1 MALNSKKVLAVIQ
14 ARYESSRFPGKI
26 LKRIDNLTILEIII
40 RRLQKSKNITKII
53 VACSNN
59 KKDKQIIK
67 ICHKLNIEY
76 FIGDEDNVL
85 KRFYYAAKKFK
96 IDNIVRITS
105 DCPLIDYTIVDRV
118 IEYFLLKKVD
128 YASTDPRT
136 FPDGMDVE
144 IFNFNSLK
152 LAYKKTVSR
161 LDKEHVTQFIINSTK
176 FKKIYLKNNKNYSF
190 LRLTLDEPI
199 DLILIKKIF
208 DYFNKNIFFL
218 LKDIILLYKK
228 NKKLFSI
235 NSKIPRNEGFILSIG
250 QKMWKRAQKVIPGGS
265 MLFSKNPDL
274 FLPKFWPAYFS
285 KSNKCNI
292 WDLDGKKYLD
302 ISLMGVGTNIL
313 GYRRREVDNA
323 VKNVINSGNMTTLNS
338 KEEILL
344 AEKLIEMHPWS
355 QMAKFTRSGGE
366 ASAVAIRIARAATA
380 KDNVAVCG
388 YHGWHDWYL
397 SANLDNPNNLNSHLM
412 KNLPILGVSK
422 NLKKSVYSFEYNNIK
437 QFESL
442 ISKHNIGTVIME
454 VSRNYYPK
462 NNFLKK
468 IRSIT
473 KKKNIVLI
481 FDECTS
487 GFRQTYGGLHLYY
500 NVEPDIVLF
509 GKALGNGYAINA
521 ILGTEPVMQYANS
534 TFISSTFWTERIGY
548 AAALETLNVMN
559 KIKSW
564 EIITQMGRRIKR
576 DWKILSDKYNL
587 NLIIEGLDALPRFDF
602 PGIQNLYLKSYITQ
616 EFLKKNILASNA
628 IYLCVEHDNKIIK
641 NYFEILEEIFSKI
654 GKFVKSNDNSEILLD
669 GPISIAGIRS
679 KI

>member
-59 KKDKQIIK
+59 KQDKQIIK

-285 KSNKCNI
+285 KSNKCNV
-292 WDLDGKKYLD
+292 WDLTGKKYLD

-313 GYRRREVDNA
+313 GYRRREIDNA

-366 ASAVAIRIARAATA
+366 ASAVAIRIARAASA

-397 SANLDNPNNLNSHLM
+397 SANLHNPNNLNSHLM
-412 KNLPILGVSK
+412 KNLPILGVPKDLK
-422 NLKKSVYSFEYNNIK
+422 NSVYSFEYNN
-437 QFESL
+437 FEKFEGL

-454 VSRNYYPK
+454 VSRNNYPK

-468 IRSIT
+468 IRNVT

-487 GFRQTYGGLHLYY
+487 GFRQTYGGLHLHYK
-500 NVEPDIVLF
+500 VEPDIVLF

-521 ILGTEPVMQYANS
+521 ILGKEEVMQYANS

-564 EIITQMGRRIKR
+564 KIITQMGRKIKR
-576 DWKILSDKYNL
+576 NWKILSDKYNL

-602 PGIQNLYLKSYITQ
+602 PGIQNLYLKTYITQ
-616 EFLKKNILASNA
+616 EFLKKNILASNT

-641 NYFEILEEIFSKI
+641 NYFEVLEEIFLKI
-654 GKFVKSNDNSEILLD
+654 SKFVKSNDNSEILLD

>member
-1 MALNSKKVLAVIQ
+1 MALNNKKVLAVIQ
-14 ARYESSRFPGKI
+14 ARFESSRFPGKI
-26 LKRIDNLTILEIII
+26 LKRIDNLTILEIVI

-59 KKDKQIIK
+59 EKDKEIIK
-67 ICHKLNIEY
+67 ICHKLNIQH
-76 FIGDEDNVL
+76 FVGDEDNVL
-85 KRFYYAAKKFK
+85 KRFYYAAKKSK
-96 IDNIVRITS
+96 IENIVRITS
-105 DCPLIDYTIVDRV
+105 DCPLIDYTVVDRV
-118 IEYFLLKKVD
+118 IEYFLSKKVD
-128 YASTDPRT
+128 YASTDPKT

-144 IFNFNSLK
+144 VFSFKALES
-152 LAYKKTVSR
+152 AYKKAISK
-161 LDKEHVTQFIINSTK
+161 LDKEHVTQFIINNIQ

-218 LKDIILLYKK
+218 LKDIIFLYNK
-228 NKKLFSI
+228 NKKLFAI
-235 NSKIPRNEGFILSIG
+235 NSKLSRNEGLILSVG

-274 FLPKFWPAYFS
+274 FLPKFWPAYYS
-285 KSNKCNI
+285 KSNKCNV

-313 GYRRREVDNA
+313 GYKRREVDNA
-323 VKNVINSGNMTTLNS
+323 VKNVINSGNMSTLNS
-338 KEEILL
+338 IEEILL

-366 ASAVAIRIARAATA
+366 ASAVAIRIARAASS

-397 SANLDNPNNLNSHLM
+397 SANLDNPNNLNFHLM
-412 KNLPILGVSK
+412 KNVPILGVPKFFK
-422 NLKKSVYSFEYNNIK
+422 NSIYSFEYNNFE
-437 QFESL
+437 QFEGL

-454 VSRNYYPK
+454 VSRNHSPK

-468 IRSIT
+468 IRNIAN
-473 KKKNIVLI
+473 KKNIVLI

-487 GFRQTYGGLHLYY
+487 GFRQTYGGLHLHY
-500 NVEPDIVLF
+500 NIEPDIVLF

-521 ILGTEPVMQYANS
+521 ILGKESVMKYANS

-548 AAALETLNVMN
+548 AAALETLDVMN

-564 EIITQMGRRIKR
+564 KIITEMGRKIKKQ
-576 DWKILSDKYNL
+576 WKTLSDKYDL
-587 NLIIEGLDALPRFDF
+587 GLIVGGLDALPRFDF
-602 PGIQNLYLKSYITQ
+602 PSEGNLYFKTYITQ
-616 EFLKKNILASNA
+616 EFLKKRILASNT
-628 IYLCVEHDNKIIK
+628 IYLSIEHNNNIIK
-641 NYFEILEEIFSKI
+641 KYFEILEEIFEKI
-654 GKFVKSNDNSEILLD
+654 GKSIKSKDNSRILLD
-669 GPISIAGIRS
+669 GPISMAGIRS
-679 KI
+679 KL

>member
-1 MALNSKKVLAVIQ
+1 MALNNTKVLAVIQ

-59 KKDKQIIK
+59 EKDKEITK

-76 FIGDEDNVL
+76 FVGNEDNVL
-85 KRFYYAAKKFK
+85 KRFYYAAKKYK
-96 IDNIVRITS
+96 IENIVRITS

-118 IEYFLLKKVD
+118 IEYFLSKKVD
-128 YASTDPRT
+128 YASTDSKT

-144 IFNFNSLK
+144 VFSFNALES
-152 LAYKKTVSR
+152 AYKKAISKV
-161 LDKEHVTQFIINSTK
+161 DKEHVTQFIINNKK
-176 FKKIYLKNNKNYSF
+176 FKKIYLKNNKNYSL

-208 DYFNKNIFFL
+208 SYFNKNIFFL

-235 NSKIPRNEGFILSIG
+235 NNKISRNEGLTLNIG

-274 FLPKFWPAYFS
+274 FLPQFWPAYFS
-285 KSNKCNI
+285 KSNKCNV
-292 WDLDGKKYLD
+292 WDLTGKKYLD

-412 KNLPILGVSK
+412 KNLPILGVPK

-576 DWKILSDKYNL
+576 NWKILSDKYNL

-654 GKFVKSNDNSEILLD
+654 SKFVKSNDNSEILLD
-669 GPISIAGIRS
+669 GPICIAGIRS

>member
-1 MALNSKKVLAVIQ
+1 MALNNKKVLAVIQ

-26 LKRIDNLTILEIII
+26 LKRIDNLTILEIVI

-59 KKDKQIIK
+59 EKDKEIIK
-67 ICHKLNIEY
+67 ICHKLNIQH
-76 FIGDEDNVL
+76 FVGDEDNVL
-85 KRFYYAAKKFK
+85 KRFYYAAKKSK
-96 IDNIVRITS
+96 IENIVRITS

-118 IEYFLLKKVD
+118 IEYFLSKKVD
-128 YASTDPRT
+128 YASTDSKT

-144 IFNFNSLK
+144 VFSFNALES
-152 LAYKKTVSR
+152 AYKKAISKV
-161 LDKEHVTQFIINSTK
+161 DKEHVTQFIINNKK
-176 FKKIYLKNNKNYSF
+176 FKKIYLKNNKNYSL

-208 DYFNKNIFFL
+208 SYFDKNIFFL

-235 NSKIPRNEGFILSIG
+235 NNKISRNEGLTLNIG

-274 FLPKFWPAYFS
+274 FLPQFWPAYFS
-285 KSNKCNI
+285 KSNKCNV
-292 WDLDGKKYLD
+292 WDLTGKKYLD

-313 GYRRREVDNA
+313 GYRRREIDNA

-366 ASAVAIRIARAATA
+366 ASAVAIRIARAASA

-397 SANLDNPNNLNSHLM
+397 SANLHNPNNLNSHLM
-412 KNLPILGVSK
+412 KNLPILGVPKDLK
-422 NLKKSVYSFEYNNIK
+422 NSVYSFEYNN
-437 QFESL
+437 FEKFEGL

-454 VSRNYYPK
+454 VSRNNYPK

-468 IRSIT
+468 IRNVT

-487 GFRQTYGGLHLYY
+487 GFRQTYGGLHLHYK
-500 NVEPDIVLF
+500 VEPDIVLF

-521 ILGTEPVMQYANS
+521 ILGKEEVMQYANS

-564 EIITQMGRRIKR
+564 KIITQIGRKIKR
-576 DWKILSDKYNL
+576 NWKILSDKYNL

-602 PGIQNLYLKSYITQ
+602 PGIQNLYLKTYITQ
-616 EFLKKNILASNA
+616 EFLKKNILASNT

-641 NYFEILEEIFSKI
+641 NYFEVLEEIFLKI
-654 GKFVKSNDNSEILLD
+654 SKFVKSNDNSEILLD

>member
-1 MALNSKKVLAVIQ
+1 MVLNNKKVLAVIQ

-76 FIGDEDNVL
+76 FVGDEDNVL

-161 LDKEHVTQFIINSTK
+161 LNKEHVTQFIINSTK

-366 ASAVAIRIARAATA
+366 ASAVAIRIARAASA

-412 KNLPILGVSK
+412 KNLPILGVPK

-564 EIITQMGRRIKR
+564 KIITQMGRKIKR
-576 DWKILSDKYNL
+576 NWKILSDKYNL

-602 PGIQNLYLKSYITQ
+602 PGIQNLYLKTYITQ
-616 EFLKKNILASNA
+616 EFLKKNILASNT

-641 NYFEILEEIFSKI
+641 NYFEVLEEIFLKI
-654 GKFVKSNDNSEILLD
+654 SKFVKSNDNSEILLD